1 MKRFILIL
9 FLPATILGFDLRGL
23 LVNPKVTKGALE
35 VKYRWQRTS
44 RNFEESAE
52 LKVVYNTASDLNSLS
67 VYEGER
73 IIGTVFYDKN
83 GNVVRQDISGRLWE
97 NLKTDQQGLF
107 PDYKVV
113 RTSKTN
119 VGNKTCDLVVSER
132 THVQEDS
139 KGNLLMKT
147 TVRSQKRELY
157 DAERGIL
164 IKQEIDTEVKQE
176 TYIKFDMQRP
186 LNTRVNNILEKLELE
201 E

>member
-52 LKVVYNTASDLNSLS
+52 YKVVYSTASDLNSLS

-83 GNVVRQDISGRLWE
+83 GNVVKQDISGRLWE
-97 NLKTDQQGLF
+97 NLKTEQQGLF

-147 TVRSQKRELY
+147 TIRSQKRELY

>member
-52 LKVVYNTASDLNSLS
+52 YKVVYSTASDLNSLS

-83 GNVVRQDISGRLWE
+83 GNVVKQDISGRLWE

-132 THVQEDS
+132 TNVQEDS

-147 TVRSQKRELY
+147 TIRSQKRELY

>member
-52 LKVVYNTASDLNSLS
+52 YKVVYSTASDLNSLS

-83 GNVVRQDISGRLWE
+83 GNVVKQDISGRLWE
-97 NLKTDQQGLF
+97 NLKTEQQGLF

-132 THVQEDS
+132 TNVQEDS

-147 TVRSQKRELY
+147 TIRSQKRELY